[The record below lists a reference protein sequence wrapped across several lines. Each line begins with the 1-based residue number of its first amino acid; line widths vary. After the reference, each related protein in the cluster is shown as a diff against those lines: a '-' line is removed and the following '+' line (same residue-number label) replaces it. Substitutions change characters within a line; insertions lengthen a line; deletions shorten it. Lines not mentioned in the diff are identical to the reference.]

1 MAVKKIMGDDASE
14 LNAAKVAF
22 LDISATWCGP
32 CKMIAPVVDELS
44 ESPDL
49 AGRVEFFN
57 ADAEENPAL
66 CKKLRVMS
74 IPNLLILKE
83 GKVTARNVGF
93 QSAPELKSWIEA
105 NI

>member
-1 MAVKKIMGDDASE
+1 MAVKIITGDNAAE
-14 LNAAKVAF
+14 LESAKVAF

-32 CKMIAPVVDELS
+32 CKMIAPVVEELS
-44 ESPDL
+44 ESPDF

-57 ADAEENPAL
+57 ADAEENPGLA
-66 CKKLRVMS
+66 KKLRVMS
-74 IPNLLILKE
+74 IPNLMILKE

-93 QSAPELKSWIEA
+93 QSAPDLKAWIEA